1 MGLYGFGT
9 PTEWGFMASERLP
22 GGTYGP
28 GTSTGRDLW
37 PRNVY
42 RERLMATG
50 AHLKSHSVRG
60 LPGADRPLGIPILWG
75 SYGDSLS
82 R

>member
-9 PTEWGFMASERLP
+9 PTEWGFMASERPP

-28 GTSTGRDLW
+28 GMSTVRDLW
-37 PRNVY
+37 
-42 RERLMATG
+42 LTG

-60 LPGADRPLGIPILWG
+60 LPGADRPLGTLILWG
-75 SYGDSLS
+75 PMGTAYPGRL
-82 R
+82 RLCF